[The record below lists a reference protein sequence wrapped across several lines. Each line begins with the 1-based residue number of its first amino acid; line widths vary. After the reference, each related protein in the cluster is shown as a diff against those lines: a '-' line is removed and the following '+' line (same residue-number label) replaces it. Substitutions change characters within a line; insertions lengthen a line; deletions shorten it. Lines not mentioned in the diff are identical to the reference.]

1 MAPRLFFFVS
11 LLIIINACNLTSA
24 SAAKFP
30 NISSILIFG
39 DSTVD
44 TGNNNY
50 IPTLFKGDHLP
61 YGQNFPGHVPTGRF
75 SNGKLIPDFLASYL
89 GIKETVPPFLDPN
102 LSDSELRTGVS
113 FASAGS
119 GYDDLTT
126 VTTAAIPVARQID
139 LFRNYKARLISVVG
153 EKEAMK
159 TLRKSLVVISAGTN
173 DFGFNYYLLPVRGLQ
188 FDVKG
193 YQDFLQTQIEDL
205 VKTLYNEG
213 VRRIAI
219 AGLPPMGCL
228 PLLITVRLKPLFDRT
243 CLVDENRDARA
254 YNQKLVRLIPRL
266 EKSLPGSK
274 IAYADV
280 YTTMMDMMQ
289 HPRKYGFTTTS
300 RGCCGS
306 GILEASYLCT
316 PFTRACENPSEFMF
330 WDSIHPSEAAYKA
343 LAQDLEKKL
352 TETLQ

>member
-1 MAPRLFFFVS
+1 MAPRLVFFVS

-24 SAAKFP
+24 SSAAKFP
-30 NISSILIFG
+30 NITPILIFG

-50 IPTLFKGDHLP
+50 IPTLFKGNHLP

-75 SNGKLIPDFLASYL
+75 SNGKLIPDFFASFL
-89 GIKETVPPFLDPN
+89 GIKQTVPPFLDPN
-102 LSDSELRTGVS
+102 LSDFDLRTGVS

-139 LFRNYKARLISVVG
+139 LFRNYKARLISLVG
-153 EKEAMK
+153 EKEAME
-159 TLRKSLVVISAGTN
+159 TLGKSLVVISAGTN
-173 DFGFNYYLLPVRGLQ
+173 DFGLNYYLLPVSVRRLE

-193 YQDFLQTQIEDL
+193 YQDFLQNQIQGL

-228 PLLITVRLKPLFDRT
+228 PLLITARLKPLFDRT
-243 CLVDENRDARA
+243 CLEDENRDARA
-254 YNQKLVRLIPRL
+254 YNAKLVRLIPRL
-266 EKSLPGSK
+266 EKSLPGTK

-280 YTTMMDMMQ
+280 YTTMMDMMN
-289 HPRKYGFTTTS
+289 HPRKYGFTTTN

-306 GILEASYLCT
+306 GFPYLCS
-316 PFTRACENPSEFMF
+316 PLTRACANPSEFMF

-343 LAQDLEKKL
+343 LAQALQRKL
-352 TETLQ
+352 TKTLR